1 LGQLVGT
8 GDQSEAVVPV
18 ELVNDFVPEEPACAS
33 APVGPSVDLLWIRPH
48 QISKGS
54 LGWDLHFSIDLSD
67 LIERMNIRREPTMHT
82 KDLICDK

>member
-1 LGQLVGT
+1 MGT

-82 KDLICDK
+82 KDLIYDK